1 MYLSRLAIVALAMGV
16 ACSGGG
22 GGSDVTAPPGN
33 GGNMSNP
40 PPAQTVGVSIRD
52 FAFTPATLSIK
63 AGTTVRWTNTGP
75 SVHTTVSDDGVWTS
89 GALGAPNSGG
99 GGSGYGG
106 GSSPGGTFEFTFTN
120 PGTYGYHC
128 NLHPPS
134 SYPGFTGTITVTP

>member
-1 MYLSRLAIVALAMGV
+1 MQYSRLAILSLTLGL

-22 GGSDVTAPPGN
+22 GSNVTAPPGN
-33 GGNMSNP
+33 GGMSNP
-40 PPAQTVGVSIRD
+40 PAAGTVGVGIRD

-63 AGTTVRWTNTGP
+63 AGTTVRWTNSGP
-75 SVHTTVSDDGVWTS
+75 SAHTTISDDGVWAS
-89 GALGAPNSGG
+89 GVLGAPNSGG

-106 GSSPGGTFEFTFTN
+106 GGSGSPGGTFEFTFTN